1 MQAFAMPFVVLQP
14 AVDRSKH
21 GEAMTGLLF
30 IDDEEGVRRSVT
42 RALRREPYTIYTA
55 ENGETGIK
63 MVQQHRSEIAMVI
76 SDYKMPGLDGMETLA
91 RIFCINPEIIRIL
104 LTGYA
109 TMESAIRATNE
120 GLDGFLTKPF
130 DNVELRNKIQEI
142 TIRKRL
148 KQFISEEIYQ
158 EIKCDPAIM
167 EPKRQEATILF
178 SDIRGF
184 TDISRKMPPEEIAA
198 FLNRYY
204 FTPLGEIAYRHNGTV
219 DKHMG
224 DSVMVLYGSPISYG
238 DDVLRAIESAI
249 EMQETIWTLSQELHK
264 NNGFPLKVGIG
275 ICAGE
280 VVTGV
285 FGSLRKKEYTAF
297 GMPVNIA
304 ARLEKLAKGREI
316 LVSENTYAEV
326 SDRFLAEKLV
336 SSVVMKG
343 LGDPVSVYRI
353 LGRA

>member
-1 MQAFAMPFVVLQP
+1 
-14 AVDRSKH
+14 
-21 GEAMTGLLF
+21 MTGLLF
-30 IDDEEGVRRSVT
+30 IDDEEGVRRSIT
-42 RALRREPYTIYTA
+42 RALKREPYTVRTA
-55 ENGETGIK
+55 ENGEAGIRT
-63 MVQQHRSEIAMVI
+63 VQQHRSEITIVI
-76 SDYKMPGLDGMETLA
+76 SDYKMPGLDGLETLA
-91 RIFCINPEIIRIL
+91 RIVSINPEVTRIL

-148 KQFISEEIYQ
+148 RQFISDEIYQ
-158 EIKCDPAIM
+158 QIRNDPGIM
-167 EPKRQEATILF
+167 EPKRQVATILF

-184 TDISRKMPPEEIAA
+184 TEMARTMPPEEIAA

-204 FTPLGEIAYRHNGTV
+204 FTPLGEIAYRHKGTI
-219 DKHMG
+219 DKHIG
-224 DSVMVLYGSPISYG
+224 DSVMVVYGSPISYG
-238 DDVLRAIESAI
+238 DDILRAIESAI
-249 EMQETIWTLSQELHK
+249 EMQETTRAISKKLGR
-264 NNGFPLKVGIG
+264 NNGFRLKIGVG

-304 ARLEKLAKGREI
+304 SRLEKLAKECEI
-316 LVSENTYAEV
+316 LVSEKTYEEV
-326 SDRFLAEKLV
+326 SGRFFAEKLA
-336 SSVVMKG
+336 SSVAIKG
-343 LGDPVSVYRI
+343 LGNPVGIYRI
-353 LGRA
+353 LGKA

>member
-1 MQAFAMPFVVLQP
+1 
-14 AVDRSKH
+14 
-21 GEAMTGLLF
+21 MTGLLF
-30 IDDEEGVRRSVT
+30 IDDEEGVRRSIT
-42 RALRREPYTIYTA
+42 RALRREPYTVYTA
-55 ENGETGIK
+55 ENGEIGIRI
-63 MVQQHRSEIAMVI
+63 VQQYRSEITMVI

-158 EIKCDPAIM
+158 EIKCDPSIM
-167 EPKRQEATILF
+167 EPRRQKATILF

-198 FLNRYY
+198 FLNHYY

-224 DSVMVLYGSPISYG
+224 DSVMVVYGSPISYG

-249 EMQETIWTLSQELHK
+249 EMQETTWTISQELHK
-264 NNGFPLKVGIG
+264 NNGFSLKVGIG

-304 ARLEKLAKGREI
+304 ARLEKLAKGHEI
-316 LVSENTYAEV
+316 LVSEDTYVEV
-326 SDRFLAEKLV
+326 SDRFLAEKLASWV
-336 SSVVMKG
+336 KIKG
-343 LGDPVSVYRI
+343 LGDPVRVYRI